1 MPWVRGHY
9 ARRPRTRRN
18 YRGSK
23 NLNVIGIV
31 VIAVIVIFLFLWLL
45 GNRG

>member
-9 ARRPRTRRN
+9 ARRPRTRR
-18 YRGSK
+18 YRGSH

-31 VIAVIVIFLFLWLL
+31 VVAVVVILLIIWLI